1 MAGLG
6 RESPD
11 FKKLRN
17 YNDPALAGPTACGDL
32 SIAVQEV
39 VEKRFS
45 YDPSKITIGKVNQ
58 LLDELANIRRMD
70 TLSSGNGDHYWQ
82 ASESRSSLQYKGTG
96 PLIKKQ
102 KIRTKWVHKLIA
114 MKLSVCYNDIYLIYV
129 LCYIPTK
136 SKLSYNKFTLILI
149 LLHLPSIKSSNATI
163 NFPILS
169 SHWNINGW

>member
-1 MAGLG
+1 MNTSSSSFFFEIMVGLG

-39 VEKRFS
+39 IEKRFS

-70 TLSSGNGDHYWQ
+70 VASSGNGDHYWQ

-114 MKLSVCYNDIYLIYV
+114 MKMSVCYYDIYLYLIYT
-129 LCYIPTK
+129 LCDITIKTK
-136 SKLSYNKFTLILI
+136 SYFLIKHSLLFFSISI
-149 LLHLPSIKSSNATI
+149 L
-163 NFPILS
+163 
-169 SHWNINGW
+169 